1 MPTQVQTQVQTPE
14 KSLEELSRE
23 YLIECA
29 KLSLRIK
36 ELKSALAR
44 TPRFGVVW
52 AELDRR
58 QHNLQQMLR
67 ECREKARYLQY
78 YYTSE
83 ARNFDLSLSGMF
95 IKPPEK

>member
-1 MPTQVQTQVQTPE
+1 MMQTQVQMQAPE

-36 ELKSALAR
+36 ELQSELAR
-44 TPRFGVVW
+44 TPRFGVTW

-83 ARNFDLSLSGMF
+83 ARNFDLSLSNMY

>member
-1 MPTQVQTQVQTPE
+1 MQTQTQVQTPE
-14 KSLEELSRE
+14 KSLDELSRE

-36 ELKSALAR
+36 ELESELAR
-44 TPRFGVVW
+44 TPRFGVTW

-58 QHNLQQMLR
+58 QHSLQQMLR
-67 ECREKARYLQY
+67 ECGEKARYLQY

-83 ARNFDLSLSGMF
+83 ARSFELNLSGMY
-95 IKPPEK
+95 IRAPEK